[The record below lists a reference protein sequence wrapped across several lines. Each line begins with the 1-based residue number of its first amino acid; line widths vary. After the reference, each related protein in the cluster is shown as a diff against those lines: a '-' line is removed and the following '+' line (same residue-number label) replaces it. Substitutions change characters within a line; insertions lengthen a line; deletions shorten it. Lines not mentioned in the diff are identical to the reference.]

1 MPARLYRHV
10 LAVATDADHFADV
23 REIETLRQVARRD
36 LRTHGGQR
44 TLAREIGV
52 HRETLRKFVEGQS
65 TPVDA
70 NMGEIRDWAGNRPE
84 IQIPMALVALAVL
97 VEDLPPAKRP
107 SARKRLAGLMA
118 ELYGETKEGV
128 PTWVGDELRG
138 LGKAKGE

>member
-10 LAVATDADHFADV
+10 LTVATDADHFADV
-23 REIETLRQVARRD
+23 REIETLRQMARRE

-44 TLAREIGV
+44 TLAREMGV

-70 NMGEIRDWAGNRPE
+70 NMEEIRDWAGNRPE

-97 VEDLPPAKRP
+97 VEDLPPARRP

-118 ELYGETKEGV
+118 ELYDETTEGI
-128 PTWVGDELRG
+128 PTWVTDELRG
-138 LGKAKGE
+138 LGKVKRE